1 MNEEFNTC
9 YIEKTMI
16 RNSSF
21 YTLSWLISCLVA
33 FPFVIPEKVAAQ
45 VILNDTSLSTL
56 FGDVPP
62 DPDYI
67 LSSNSSFVDFI
78 FSEEGGGSVSI
89 EFLSIFGLTGIY
101 EIGSMENFD
110 LNFVQ
115 NNTPL
120 SINDGT
126 VDSGTFNVQEGGS
139 VLLAYFYDESSLS
152 PESNPFGLD
161 PTDSFS
167 WAEITRTNGEL
178 ELVGSATA
186 VGGGIVSGTA
196 IQLPEPSSLCFLVIA
211 ATGIFFPRRRSV

>member
-45 VILNDTSLSTL
+45 VILNDTSLSTS
-56 FGDVPP
+56 FGA
-62 DPDYI
+62 DYI
-67 LSSNSSFVDFI
+67 LSSNSSFVAFA
-78 FSEEGGGSVSI
+78 FSEQGGGSVSV
-89 EFLSIFGLTGIY
+89 EFVSIFGLTGIY

-139 VLLAYFYDESSLS
+139 VLLAYFYDQSSVS

-161 PTDSFS
+161 PTDNFS

-186 VGGGIVSGTA
+186 FGGGIVSGTA